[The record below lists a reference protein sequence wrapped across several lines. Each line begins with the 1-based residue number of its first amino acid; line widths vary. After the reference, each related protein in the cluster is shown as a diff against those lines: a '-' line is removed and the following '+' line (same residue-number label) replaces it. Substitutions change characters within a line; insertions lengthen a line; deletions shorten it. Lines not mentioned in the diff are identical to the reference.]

1 MAVGGASPKP
11 TFFRENCAGILTRG
25 AVGLSGLRETS
36 AEHAENNEISCRFR
50 PFWPLTIPGE
60 GKIPAQRLKARFLN
74 VIYPSYQAAE
84 SFGRRKRKVSSTDR
98 RSGAFENNLL
108 ESFLPVS
115 LFRRFA

>member
-1 MAVGGASPKP
+1 
-11 TFFRENCAGILTRG
+11 
-25 AVGLSGLRETS
+25 
-36 AEHAENNEISCRFR
+36 
-50 PFWPLTIPGE
+50 
-60 GKIPAQRLKARFLN
+60 LKARFLN

-84 SFGRRKRKVSSTDR
+84 SFGRCKRKVSSTDR